1 MWPQPPRPWP
11 PPLAAWPT
19 LAVAV
24 CNSEQGV
31 WPSVSSTVSSIS
43 VCSHGKMETAAV
55 NVIIS
60 VYYFRYLISNGSH
73 HSTSTDIYR
82 EDWLITCLDIAVF
95 ASFCMQ
101 VRKCISS
108 SLECCFQFF
117 FQILVNTLLIV
128 GALRRISSHLFPWL
142 CVTASC
148 IIIVMV
154 SVSITEDVILI
165 HHHPYSSI
173 GDADLHTLLRDEQAR
188 AGVLP
193 VHSLADGDGPGAG
206 PQLLLLAHG
215 VCVQEEFASRSEN
228 AGVRWRRNYSFLHTF
243 HNISLF

>member
-1 MWPQPPRPWP
+1 MLLPPPQQWP

-19 LAVAV
+19 LAVGV
-24 CNSEQGV
+24 CNWGPGV

-43 VCSHGKMETAAV
+43 VCSHGNTETSAV

-82 EDWLITCLDIAVF
+82 EDWLVTCLDIAVF

-101 VRKCISS
+101 VRKCRSS
-108 SLECCFQFF
+108 SLECCFHSL
-117 FQILVNTLLIV
+117 FQIIVNTLLIV

-154 SVSITEDVILI
+154 SVNITEDVILI
-165 HHHPYSSI
+165 HRP
-173 GDADLHTLLRDEQAR
+173 
-188 AGVLP
+188 P
-193 VHSLADGDGPGAG
+193 
-206 PQLLLLAHG
+206 
-215 VCVQEEFASRSEN
+215 
-228 AGVRWRRNYSFLHTF
+228 
-243 HNISLF
+243 

>member
-1 MWPQPPRPWP
+1 M
-11 PPLAAWPT
+11 
-19 LAVAV
+19 
-24 CNSEQGV
+24 

-43 VCSHGKMETAAV
+43 VSSHGNREKAAV

-73 HSTSTDIYR
+73 HSTSPDIYR
-82 EDWLITCLDIAVF
+82 EHWLVTCLDIAVF

-101 VRKCISS
+101 VRTAP
-108 SLECCFQFF
+108 SLFLGDDSCCFHFL

-165 HHHPYSSI
+165 HRPPS
-173 GDADLHTLLRDEQAR
+173 
-188 AGVLP
+188 
-193 VHSLADGDGPGAG
+193 
-206 PQLLLLAHG
+206 
-215 VCVQEEFASRSEN
+215 
-228 AGVRWRRNYSFLHTF
+228 
-243 HNISLF
+243 

>member
-1 MWPQPPRPWP
+1 M
-11 PPLAAWPT
+11 
-19 LAVAV
+19 
-24 CNSEQGV
+24 

-43 VCSHGKMETAAV
+43 VSSHGNTETAAV

-73 HSTSTDIYR
+73 HSTSPDIYR
-82 EDWLITCLDIAVF
+82 EDWLVTCLDIAVF

-101 VRKCISS
+101 VRKCLSY
-108 SLECCFQFF
+108 SLECCFHSL
-117 FQILVNTLLIV
+117 FQIIVNTLLIV

-165 HHHPYSSI
+165 HSSSA

-193 VHSLADGDGPGAG
+193 VHSLADGDGPRAG
-206 PQLLLLAHG
+206 PQLLLLAHS
-215 VCVQEEFASRSEN
+215 VCLQEEFASGSEN
-228 AGVRWRRNYSFLHTF
+228 AGVRWKRNCA
-243 HNISLF
+243 

>member
-1 MWPQPPRPWP
+1 MWPQPPQPWP
-11 PPLAAWPT
+11 PPLAAWPI

-31 WPSVSSTVSSIS
+31 WPSVSSTVYSIS
-43 VCSHGKMETAAV
+43 VCSHGKIETTAV
-55 NVIIS
+55 NIIIS

-82 EDWLITCLDIAVF
+82 EDWLVTCLDIAVF

-101 VRKCISS
+101 VRTAP
-108 SLECCFQFF
+108 SLYLGDDSCCFHSL

-128 GALRRISSHLFPWL
+128 GALRRISTHLFPWL

-154 SVSITEDVILI
+154 SVITEDVILI
-165 HHHPYSSI
+165 HRPLS
-173 GDADLHTLLRDEQAR
+173 
-188 AGVLP
+188 
-193 VHSLADGDGPGAG
+193 
-206 PQLLLLAHG
+206 
-215 VCVQEEFASRSEN
+215 
-228 AGVRWRRNYSFLHTF
+228 
-243 HNISLF
+243 

>member
-1 MWPQPPRPWP
+1 M
-11 PPLAAWPT
+11 
-19 LAVAV
+19 
-24 CNSEQGV
+24 
-31 WPSVSSTVSSIS
+31 WPSVSSIVSSIS
-43 VCSHGKMETAAV
+43 VCSHGNLETSAV
-55 NVIIS
+55 VGCYHFVN
-60 VYYFRYLISNGSH
+60 YFRYLISNGSH
-73 HSTSTDIYR
+73 HSTSPDIYR
-82 EDWLITCLDIAVF
+82 EDWLVTCLDIAVF

-101 VRKCISS
+101 VRTAP
-108 SLECCFQFF
+108 SLYLGDDSCCFQFF

-154 SVSITEDVILI
+154 SVSITADVILI
-165 HHHPYSSI
+165 YSSSSV

-215 VCVQEEFASRSEN
+215 VCVQEEFASGSED
-228 AGVRWRRNYSFLHTF
+228 AGVRWKRNYSFLHTF